1 MHKLSKIISIG
12 CASAFFLV
20 ACQHASEDTGKTNAA
35 GDSTTVSKDPL
46 PSWNEGAVKQDIMAY
61 VSKVSKEGSPDFVPV
76 KDRIATIDNDGTLWA
91 EIPLVQELF
100 AYYRVKKMVT
110 ANPALAKKQPFMAV
124 ITKDKAYFEKGG
136 EKALIQLVGAT
147 HTGMTEDQ
155 FEADAKDFFSTATYP
170 GRNVP
175 ISKIVYQPQIEL
187 LNYLR
192 ANGFMTYI
200 VTGGTIEL
208 VRTISDS
215 FYGVPK
221 NQVVG
226 TTFKYVFTDS
236 NRTIMREPA
245 IDLLCDKA
253 GKPVGIQVHIGQR
266 PIFSMGNERSGGDI
280 EMCKFCQSNHYPSFQ
295 LIVNHNDSTREY
307 YYQEKDS
314 ASLKAA
320 AQYKWHVISM
330 KDDWKTIFPQ

>member
-1 MHKLSKIISIG
+1 MKGLFKYFTIG
-12 CASAFFLV
+12 FATIFFFTS
-20 ACQHASEDTGKTNAA
+20 CQHASDNASKTNAA
-35 GDSTTVSKDPL
+35 GDTTAVTKDPL
-46 PSWNEGAVKQDIMAY
+46 PSWNDPLKQDIIDY
-61 VSKVSKEGSPDFVPV
+61 VNKVSKEGSANFVPV

-110 ANPALAKKQPFMAV
+110 ANPALAKKQPFLAV
-124 ITKDKAYFEKGG
+124 VTKDKAYFEKGG

-155 FEADAKDFFSTATYP
+155 FEADAKDFFATAMYP

-175 ISKIVYQPQIEL
+175 ISKIVYQPQLEL

-208 VRTISDS
+208 VRTISDA
-215 FYGVPK
+215 FYGIPK

-226 TTFKYVFTDS
+226 TTFKYQFIDS
-236 NRTIMREPA
+236 NRSIMREPA
-245 IDLLCDKA
+245 IELLCDQS

-280 EMCKFCQSNHYPSFQ
+280 AMCKFCQGNHYPSFQ
-295 LIVNHNDSTREY
+295 MIVNHDDSLREY
-307 YYQEKDS
+307 FYQEKDS

-320 AQYKWHVISM
+320 AANKWHVISM
-330 KDDWKTIFPQ
+330 KNDWKTIFPQ

>member
-1 MHKLSKIISIG
+1 MKRFFNIIYIVCST
-12 CASAFFLV
+12 AFFST
-20 ACQHASEDTGKTNAA
+20 ACSHASDEANKTTTT
-35 GDSTTVSKDPL
+35 GDSSSVTKDPL
-46 PSWNEGAVKQDIMAY
+46 SSWNDPLKADIIAY
-61 VSKVSKEGSPDFVPV
+61 VTKVSKEGSPDFVPL

-124 ITKDKAYFEKGG
+124 VTKDKAYFEKGG
-136 EKALIQLVGAT
+136 EKALIQLVAAT

-155 FEADAKDFFSTATYP
+155 FEVDAKDFFATAIYP

-175 ISKIVYQPQIEL
+175 IQKIVYQPQLEL

-208 VRTISDS
+208 VRTISGS
-215 FYGVPK
+215 FYGIPK

-226 TTFKYVFTDS
+226 TTFKYAFVDS
-236 NRTIMREPA
+236 NCTIMREPA

-253 GKPVGIQVHIGQR
+253 GKPVGIQSHIGQR

-280 EMCKFCQSNHYPSFQ
+280 EMCKFCQSNHYTSFQ
-295 LIVNHNDSTREY
+295 MIVNHDDSAREY

-320 AQYKWHVISM
+320 AQNKWHVISM
-330 KDDWKTIFPQ
+330 KNDWKTIFPQ

>member
-1 MHKLSKIISIG
+1 MKGLRYILCAFTFYLISCSHVSDQTG
-12 CASAFFLV
+12 NTTAAS
-20 ACQHASEDTGKTNAA
+20 
-35 GDSTTVSKDPL
+35 DSTHVTRDPL
-46 PSWNEGAVKQDIMAY
+46 PSWNDPLKGEIIAY
-61 VSKVSKEGSPDFVPV
+61 VTKVSKEGSPDFIPL

-100 AYYRVKKMVT
+100 AYYRVKKLVT
-110 ANPALAKKQPFMAV
+110 ANPALANKQPFHAV
-124 ITKDKAYFEKGG
+124 VTKDKAYFEKGG
-136 EKALIQLVGAT
+136 DKALIQLVAAT
-147 HTGMTEDQ
+147 HTGMAEDQ
-155 FEADAKDFFSTATYP
+155 FEADARDFFATATYP

-175 ISKIVYQPQIEL
+175 IQKIVYQPQLEL

-192 ANGFMTYI
+192 ANGFITYI

-215 FYGVPK
+215 FYGIPK

-226 TTFKYVFTDS
+226 TTFKYAFVDS

-253 GKPVGIQVHIGQR
+253 GKPVGIQSHIGQR
-266 PIFSMGNERSGGDI
+266 PVFSMGNERSGGDI
-280 EMCKFCQSNHYPSFQ
+280 EMCRFCQSNHYPSFQ
-295 LIVNHNDSTREY
+295 MIVNHDDSTREY

-320 AQYKWHVISM
+320 AKYKWHVISM
-330 KDDWKTIFPQ
+330 KNDWKTIFPK

>member
-1 MHKLSKIISIG
+1 MKRLQYVIWVVT
-12 CASAFFLV
+12 FFLFSCSHTSDD
-20 ACQHASEDTGKTNAA
+20 AGKSTFS
-35 GDSTTVSKDPL
+35 DSTNVAKDPL
-46 PSWNEGAVKQDIMAY
+46 PSWNDPLKRDIITY
-61 VSKVSKEGSPDFVPV
+61 VTSVIKEGSPDFIPL

-91 EIPLVQELF
+91 EMPLVQELF
-100 AYYRVKKMVT
+100 AYYRVKKLVT
-110 ANPALAKKQPFMAV
+110 ANPALANKQPFMAV
-124 ITKDKAYFEKGG
+124 VTKDKSYFEKGG
-136 EKALIQLVGAT
+136 EKALIQLIAAT

-155 FEADAKDFFSTATYP
+155 FEADAKDFFASATYP

-175 ISKIVYQPQIEL
+175 IRKIVYQPQLEL

-208 VRTISDS
+208 VRTISDAY
-215 FYGVPK
+215 YGVPK

-226 TTFKYVFTDS
+226 TTFKYAFVDS
-236 NRTIMREPA
+236 NRSIMREPA

-253 GKPVGIQVHIGQR
+253 GKPVGIQSHIGQR
-266 PIFSMGNERSGGDI
+266 PVFSMGNERSGGDI
-280 EMCKFCQSNHYPSFQ
+280 EMCKFCQSSHYPSFQ
-295 LIVNHNDSTREY
+295 MIVNHDDSIREY

-320 AQYKWHVISM
+320 AQNKWHVVSM
-330 KDDWKTIFPQ
+330 KNDWKTIFPQ